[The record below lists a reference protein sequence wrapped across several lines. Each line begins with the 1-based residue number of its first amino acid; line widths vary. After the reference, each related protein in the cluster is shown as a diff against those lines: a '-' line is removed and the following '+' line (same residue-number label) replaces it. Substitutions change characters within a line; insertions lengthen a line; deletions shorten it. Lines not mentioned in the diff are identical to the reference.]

1 MKKLDLNFNK
11 NDVLHASQLTA
22 IVQTINSIIEN
33 INTIADSNS
42 SGGAAPTYDYTFEFH
57 EGYSLGYNLVIRKYQ
72 DGKTYIEKVVPYYES
87 VQTMENALKEKGLC
101 TSFNLVVT
109 RQERTTDSTYT
120 VVIEYEEGSGYP
132 SATPIAPISTKI
144 AGLASVSAGD
154 VFNESDFE
162 TLPTAS
168 TIYTNGTQFFSFTKV
183 ELAFTTEG
191 NPKFIR
197 CGTNIQNNGWQLTNT
212 GDGDTI
218 PGHGHAL
225 YDEFQRYDYPIAGK
239 LGWNKGLEIDEN
251 GIIHNPPT
259 EFDIYANVDYDNNG
273 GIYKIGEWSSYMD
286 GIEFNVAENIEGL
299 SLVKAIRN
307 TLTAT
312 VDNIPTTYTNDTYV
326 HVAKDNVLM
335 AGFTVI
341 KPENGHPTWAE
352 FKANPGTYLQDI
364 TKYYRTYLSDPESY
378 PAYYDN
384 SSQRGYERAFSRW
397 PQSGF
402 FDTYN
407 GAEITYAN
415 GSLGNKNITL
425 HEGDIFIYFKKNE
438 SLVSTRVYLG
448 CIASANDVHI
458 SSSSYGIPGDGWQ
471 LPGFGAE
478 LMYALEND
486 CVDVST
492 GKTYIDGS
500 VPSGVTTIPAW
511 ISYYDNPHR
520 MPNGNVVGGKN
531 DKNGHYH
538 GTEYTIPYEE
548 WVNKPDGTKFYRY
561 GGNNYQIFAFR
572 VNKQTMKLGQLFV

>member
-1 MKKLDLNFNK
+1 MDKLNLTFK
-11 NDVLHASQLTA
+11 EGDVLHASSLTS
-22 IVQTINSIIEN
+22 IVQTLNSVIDN
-33 INTIADSNS
+33 INTAIESIS
-42 SGGAAPTYDYTFEFH
+42 SGSAAATYDYTFEFH

-72 DGKTYIEKVVPYYES
+72 DGKTYREKVVPYYES

-109 RQERTTDSTYT
+109 RQERTAD
-120 VVIEYEEGSGYP
+120 G
-132 SATPIAPISTKI
+132 
-144 AGLASVSAGD
+144 
-154 VFNESDFE
+154 
-162 TLPTAS
+162 
-168 TIYTNGTQFFSFTKV
+168 
-183 ELAFTTEG
+183 ELSFTTEG

-218 PGHGHAL
+218 PGHGSAL
-225 YDEFQRYDYPIAGK
+225 YDEFQRYGYRG
-239 LGWNKGLEIDEN
+239 GWNNGLEMDEN

-259 EFDIYANVDYDNNG
+259 EFDVYANTD
-273 GIYKIGEWSSYMD
+273 IYKIEPWSSYMD
-286 GIEFNVAENIEGL
+286 GIEFNVAENIGGL

-307 TLTAT
+307 TLSVT
-312 VDNIPTTYTNDTYV
+312 VDNVPSTYTHDTYV

-341 KPENGHPTWAE
+341 KPENGHPTWEE

-364 TKYYRTYLSDPESY
+364 TKYYRTYLSDPEFY
-378 PAYYDN
+378 PSD
-384 SSQRGYERAFSRW
+384 SSGARGYEMAFSRW

-415 GSLGNKNITL
+415 GTLGNQNITL

-478 LMYALEND
+478 LMYALENED
-486 CVDVST
+486 
-492 GKTYIDGS
+492 
-500 VPSGVTTIPAW
+500 W

-520 MPNGNVVGGKN
+520 MPNGTVVGGKN
-531 DKNGHYH
+531 DLNHYH

>member
-1 MKKLDLNFNK
+1 MDKLNLTFK
-11 NDVLHASQLTA
+11 EGDVLHASSLTS
-22 IVQTINSIIEN
+22 IVQTLNSVIDN
-33 INTIADSNS
+33 INTAIESIS
-42 SGGAAPTYDYTFEFH
+42 SGSAAATYDYTFEFH

-72 DGKTYIEKVVPYYES
+72 DGKTYREKVVPYYES
-87 VQTMENALKEKGLC
+87 VQTMENALKEKELC

-109 RQERTTDSTYT
+109 RQERTTDG
-120 VVIEYEEGSGYP
+120 E
-132 SATPIAPISTKI
+132 
-144 AGLASVSAGD
+144 L
-154 VFNESDFE
+154 
-162 TLPTAS
+162 
-168 TIYTNGTQFFSFTKV
+168 SFT
-183 ELAFTTEG
+183 AEG
-191 NPKFIR
+191 DPKFIR
-197 CGTNIQNNGWQLTNT
+197 CGSNIQNNGWQLTNT

-225 YDEFQRYDYPIAGK
+225 YDEFQRYDYPIAGR
-239 LGWNKGLEIDEN
+239 LGWNKGLEIDEK

-259 EFDIYANVDYDNNG
+259 EFDIYANVNYNNNG

-307 TLTAT
+307 TLSVT
-312 VDNIPTTYTNDTYV
+312 VDNVPSTYTHDTYV
-326 HVAKDNVLM
+326 RVAKDNVLM
-335 AGFTVI
+335 AGFTVLRASD
-341 KPENGHPTWAE
+341 PTTPTWQQ
-352 FKANPGTYLQDI
+352 FKANPGNYVLKDVF
-364 TKYYRTYLSDPESY
+364 TKYYRTYLSDPEYY

-384 SSQRGYERAFSRW
+384 SSQRGYAMAFSRW

-415 GSLGNKNITL
+415 ASLGNQNITL

-458 SSSSYGIPGDGWQ
+458 SSASYGIPGDGWQ
-471 LPGFGAE
+471 LPGCGAE
-478 LMYALEND
+478 LMYALENED
-486 CVDVST
+486 
-492 GKTYIDGS
+492 
-500 VPSGVTTIPAW
+500 W

-520 MPNGNVVGGKN
+520 MPNGNIVGGKN
-531 DKNGHYH
+531 DSNHYH